1 MASLST
7 QRIHIECPFNG
18 ERSTRILSVVFIYK
32 GILQEAFYQ
41 AAAADHEGLEDLKFL
56 GAKEPLLLRT
66 QNFHFNR
73 LYVGR
78 IMAKRPEMQ
87 IAFKA
92 LRLDPL
98 ACRKKWKKTP
108 GARELLVLPEEHRV
122 QNGLLFHTRER

>member
-7 QRIHIECPFNG
+7 QRINIACPYNG
-18 ERSTRILSVVFIYK
+18 ERTTRVLSAIFIYK
-32 GILQEAFYQ
+32 SILQDVFYSLE
-41 AAAADHEGLEDLKFL
+41 HEGIEDLKFL
-56 GAKEPLLLRT
+56 QGKEPLLLRS
-66 QNFHFNR
+66 QNFHLSR

-78 IMAKRPEMQ
+78 IMAKRPELQ
-87 IAFKA
+87 ISFKT

-98 ACRKKWKKTP
+98 ACRKKWKRTP